1 MDSPCGLRG
10 ACRAIRHK
18 LVARIYMWEISV
30 FKRMSEVKIIQCE
43 EKEAELPHDRTFRS
57 DIS

>member
-43 EKEAELPHDRTFRS
+43 EKEEE
-57 DIS
+57 